1 MLCALALLTGA
12 GVQAVEQKQ
21 AVYGGDVLLWRCMQL
36 SEKGTYNDYE
46 GGTYY
51 TLHFRTIDTTRVIE
65 PDIVLCEGDT
75 LLWRCRQVVNAGVYV
90 DTVPSLEYP
99 DMDSVYYQVKV
110 SKTVADTIPNAAQVL
125 LGETLLWRC
134 LQIPATEEGTFY
146 YYDSEPGAPCATF
159 YRLKMEVGCP
169 DPVVMPTEEITICKG
184 DTLLWHCL
192 QLDKPNTGEPYEYVE
207 PNPLFPNCPGT
218 IYKLNLT
225 VADPATVENEA
236 SVYVGETLLWRC
248 QQIYAAAE
256 GTFDYYDVEPSVP
269 CPTNYHLKLHVGC
282 PDPEVKPTEEIT
294 VCKGDTLLWRCKTIP
309 AIETGVYEY
318 EDAEPNPLFPECTST
333 LYKLSLTVS
342 EPAAVENEADVFV
355 GETLLWRCQ
364 QIYAAAEG
372 TFDYYDV
379 EPSVPCPTNYH
390 LKLHVGCP
398 DPKIVNDTIVYC
410 GHDTV
415 LWRCEQLTKS
425 GDYEDIIKSRIAP
438 QCDSIIYA
446 LHLIYHKD
454 TVGAWDTIYVHKE
467 DFPYSL
473 NGGAVSCPTP
483 DEYAYWEPFTK
494 TAYEQAHGLTACD
507 SLMHRVRLIQRD
519 TVTGYTCNGDTMLWR
534 CQQAYETK
542 VYFEPEIGVG
552 QISGEE
558 YTKELHY
565 LDFTFNDAPKD
576 SVLDLIVTAD
586 SYDWREQH
594 LTENGTYH
602 DTTYVVPGDKSTCI
616 DSLFTLN
623 LKLEPVQ
630 EIERKDTICAGDTL
644 LWRCMQV
651 YKTDEYNDTLRYPSG
666 NDSIRY
672 TLYLTVREKEVT
684 DWDTIYVHQDQLPYN
699 WKGEDRMP
707 GEYEAMEYYEPLAYQ
722 QAIGEHGC
730 DSILSR
736 VRIILR
742 DTTEMTSCNGEE
754 ILWRCI
760 IADHTAIYADT
771 VKAVGAVSKEETITE
786 LHYLDFHFYDAPK
799 DSVLTDT
806 ISSDKLPY
814 IWRHT
819 TEEGVRLPIEL
830 TETGIYHDTTY
841 YENNLSGCID
851 SLFTLNLRVEEVID
865 SIRYDTIC
873 GGEVELWRCFQADT
887 TGWYRDTLRYAESGN
902 DSIRFALWLE
912 VRKDSIAPLE
922 QVILCNGDVLLW
934 YDEDTEQM
942 TREITEGGHYECQTH
957 YPKTQY
963 QIAKEKATGKPVTG
977 CDSVYHELV
986 VIVLEVEKKEA
997 KDTVCFEPKEGH
1009 NYMEYPWTTWH
1020 DTIFRIPNDP
1030 GNKTYELTD
1039 TIRYKDHNG
1048 CDSITYKMEVYVR
1061 RVEAGKDY
1069 TYSDT
1074 LCAEGG
1080 VVPTSYEWVIKD
1092 DNSRVKTID
1101 ITTAEQ
1107 THQGHFIITR
1117 HDTLYYE
1124 PTPKGLVCDSA
1135 YYTLNLHIF
1144 RPELDKND
1152 PTKLDTMALD
1162 TTICYSDSYTWQ
1174 EADGGNGKTYSI
1186 ADVDPF
1192 TRVVVADRTW
1202 PYTGTECDSVTYRLR
1217 LKFYEAPSDTA
1228 VTKMRLCQGEQD
1240 VTIGNIT
1247 ITTDESRTYLDS
1259 IFYPGTQCVQTYNL
1273 YDVTVL
1279 KPAPVDTTAV
1289 ICDGGVFKWD
1299 RLPGQELTEP
1309 KDYEAK
1315 VKYPEGCDSLVIT
1328 LHLKTIVLDSAYVEP
1343 QYLCYGETYTWN
1355 INGRT
1360 YIIGATGTY
1369 RDTLKSQGGCD
1380 SIYYI
1385 LNIEQRPPKGYRRDT
1400 AYICGNSGEYVWPFN
1415 NKVYSTSGTHS
1426 DTTYVGGCIDTVGI
1440 LRVFIQPLKKD
1451 TTEEYTIYRSQTY
1464 EWHGQS
1470 LTEPGLYY
1478 DTEYYASGCDSAKY
1492 TLNLIVQERGYRIEE
1507 VNDIVC
1513 AGSTYEAHGKIYE
1526 INVRTQFADTLEKQ
1540 EDPDTHVLYDL
1551 ITKYDIDVY
1560 DTSFPE
1566 GFMNAVAVSCGL
1578 PVYVGMADS
1587 ILWNYI
1593 DSKDTYAANPTS
1605 TWRYREDEGA
1615 WKDLDNSVALGG
1627 ETQKVDVQ
1635 CTVKNDCGEF
1645 TEQASYNVGK
1655 RGTPETYT
1663 EYDYLPVIVK
1673 YNGTLLMVDVDAI
1686 CQKFGWTNGVQIKPE
1701 DVQWYE
1707 VQGRLD
1713 NLTNPDITDPKDIEL
1728 NKWGYYLTP
1737 AKVSNYYALIKG
1749 QLSVEKDDCGVW
1761 ARTMVVEGLS
1771 SVQLQ
1776 PNVVSS
1782 NGVVT
1787 VTGLSECYVTVN
1799 DVFGSTV
1806 MQRSKVT
1813 GTFKAPS
1820 NSGTY
1825 FVTIEDS
1832 AGSYYRTLIV
1842 YP

>member
-1 MLCALALLTGA
+1 MIRKTIKLLLCTLALMTSAGA
-12 GVQAVEQKQ
+12 QAVVQKQ
-21 AVYGGDVLLWRCMQL
+21 AVYDGDVLLWRCMQV
-36 SEKGTYNDYE
+36 SESGTYNDYE

-51 TLHFRTIDTTRVIE
+51 TLHFRTIDTTRIIS
-65 PDIVLCEGDT
+65 PDLGKPVELCEGDT
-75 LLWRCRQVVNAGVYV
+75 LLWRCRQIVEEGVYV
-90 DTVPSLEYP
+90 DTVRSIEFP
-99 DMDSVYYQVKV
+99 DLDSVYYQVTV
-110 SKTVADTIPNAAQVL
+110 SPAVADTIPETIQVV

-134 LQIPATEEGTFY
+134 LQIPAVKEGTFT
-146 YYDSEPGAPCATF
+146 YYDSEPGAPCDTY
-159 YRLKMEVGCP
+159 YRLTLKVGCP
-169 DPVVMPTEEITICKG
+169 EPDEVDEGTITICQG

-192 QLDKPNTGEPYEYVE
+192 QLNEAGEYKYEE
-207 PNPLFPNCPGT
+207 PNPLFPNCVGT
-218 IYKLNLT
+218 IYKLNLK
-225 VADPATVENEA
+225 VSEPATVENVAE
-236 SVYVGETLLWRC
+236 VFVGETLLWRC
-248 QQIYAAAE
+248 QQIYAAVE
-256 GTFDYYDVEPSVP
+256 GDYDYYDEEPGVP
-269 CPTNYHLKLHVGC
+269 CPTNYHLKLHVGCPDPEEVDEGTITICNGDTLLWHCLQLNEAGEYKYEEPNPLFLNCVGTIYKLNLTVSEPATVENEAEVFVGETLLWRCQQIYAATGGDYDYYDEEPGVPCLTNYHLKLHVGC

-342 EPAAVENEADVFV
+342 EPDTVENEADVFV

-372 TFDYYDV
+372 TLEYNDI
-379 EPSVPCPTNYH
+379 EPGVPCDTYYH
-390 LKLHVGCP
+390 LTMNVKCP
-398 DPKIVNDTIVYC
+398 DPELHEDTIVYC
-410 GHDTV
+410 GHDTL
-415 LWRCEQLTKS
+415 LWRCQQLTQG
-425 GDYEDIIKSRIAP
+425 GDYADTIWSKMAS
-438 QCDSIIYA
+438 QCDSIIYS

-454 TVGAWDTIYVHKE
+454 TVTPWDTVYVEK
-467 DFPYSL
+467 FPYTWKGKKYEEPGEVAFWEQFSL
-473 NGGAVSCPTP
+473 T
-483 DEYAYWEPFTK
+483 D
-494 TAYEQAHGLTACD
+494 YETRHGLTACD
-507 SLMHRVRLIQRD
+507 SVYTRARL
-519 TVTGYTCNGDTMLWR
+519 
-534 CQQAYETK
+534 
-542 VYFEPEIGVG
+542 
-552 QISGEE
+552 
-558 YTKELHY
+558 
-565 LDFTFNDAPKD
+565 
-576 SVLDLIVTAD
+576 
-586 SYDWREQH
+586 
-594 LTENGTYH
+594 
-602 DTTYVVPGDKSTCI
+602 
-616 DSLFTLN
+616 
-623 LKLEPVQ
+623 
-630 EIERKDTICAGDTL
+630 
-644 LWRCMQV
+644 
-651 YKTDEYNDTLRYPSG
+651 
-666 NDSIRY
+666 
-672 TLYLTVREKEVT
+672 
-684 DWDTIYVHQDQLPYN
+684 
-699 WKGEDRMP
+699 
-707 GEYEAMEYYEPLAYQ
+707 
-722 QAIGEHGC
+722 
-730 DSILSR
+730 
-736 VRIILR
+736 ILR

-786 LHYLDFHFYDAPK
+786 MHYLDFHFYEAPK

-814 IWRHT
+814 IWRQT
-819 TEEGVRLPIEL
+819 TEEGVRLPLEL
-830 TETGIYHDTTY
+830 TETGIYYDTTY
-841 YENNLSGCID
+841 YENNLGGCID
-851 SLFTLNLRVEEVID
+851 SLFTLNLRVEVVVD
-865 SIRYDTIC
+865 SIRYDTVC
-873 GGEVELWRCFQADT
+873 RGEVELWRCFQADT

-912 VRKDSIAPLE
+912 VQKDSIAPLE
-922 QVILCNGDVLLW
+922 QVILCNGDVLMW
-934 YDEDTEQM
+934 YDKDTEEM

-986 VIVLEVEKKEA
+986 VIVLEVEKKET
-997 KDTVCFEPKEGH
+997 KDTVCFEPKAGH
-1009 NYMEYPWTTWH
+1009 DYMEYPWTTWH
-1020 DTIFRIPNDP
+1020 DTIFRIPNEDRAD
-1030 GNKTYELTD
+1030 YVLED

-1048 CDSITYKMEVYVR
+1048 CDSITYKMELNVR
-1061 RVEAGKDY
+1061 RVGTDRKF

-1080 VVPTSYEWVIKD
+1080 VVPATYEWVIKD
-1092 DNSRVKTID
+1092 DHDRVKTID
-1101 ITTAEQ
+1101 ITVAEQ

-1152 PTKLDTMALD
+1152 PTKLDTMSLD
-1162 TTICYSDSYTWQ
+1162 TTICYSDSYTWP
-1174 EADGGNGKTYSI
+1174 EAEGGNGKTYSI
-1186 ADVDPF
+1186 ADVVDPF
-1192 TRVVVADRTW
+1192 IPVVIAERTW
-1202 PYTGTECDSVTYRLR
+1202 PYSGTECDSVTNRLR
-1217 LKFYEAPSDTA
+1217 LKFYDAPNDTT
-1228 VTKMRLCQGEQD
+1228 VEKVRLCQGGDPQKR
-1240 VTIGNIT
+1240 GNVT

-1259 IFYPGTQCVQTYNL
+1259 TFYPGTQCVQTYTL
-1273 YDVTVL
+1273 YDVTIL
-1279 KPAPVDTTAV
+1279 KPTPMDTTAV

-1309 KDYEAK
+1309 KDYEAR
-1315 VKYPEGCDSLVIT
+1315 VKYPDDDLDCDSLIIT

-1355 INGRT
+1355 INSKT

-1385 LNIEQRPPKGYRRDT
+1385 LNVEQRPAKGYRRDT
-1400 AYICGNSGEYVWPFN
+1400 AYICGSSGEYMWPFN
-1415 NKVYSTSGTHS
+1415 NKVYSKSGTHT

-1440 LRVFIQPLKKD
+1440 LRLYIQPLKKD
-1451 TTEEYTIYRSQTY
+1451 TNEFATIYRSQTY

-1470 LTEPGLYY
+1470 LTEPGDYS
-1478 DTEYYASGCDSAKY
+1478 DTEYYASGCDSAHY
-1492 TLNLIVQERGYRIEE
+1492 TLHLTVQERGYREE
-1507 VNDIVC
+1507 KVTDIVC
-1513 AGSTYEAHGKIYE
+1513 AGTIYEAHGKSYE
-1526 INVRTQFADTLEKQ
+1526 IKVRTQFADTLEKQ

-1566 GFMNAVAVSCGL
+1566 GFMGTVAVSCGL
-1578 PVYVGMADS
+1578 PVSVGLADS
-1587 ILWNYI
+1587 LLWNYI
-1593 DSKDTYAANPTS
+1593 DSKDTYAANSTS
-1605 TWRYREDEGA
+1605 TWLYREDEGE
-1615 WKDLDNSVALGG
+1615 WKNVDGSIALGG

-1635 CTVKNDCGEF
+1635 CKVKNDCGEF

-1663 EYDYLPVIVK
+1663 EYDLLPVIIK

-1707 VQGRLD
+1707 RKGKTD
-1713 NLTNPDITDPKDIEL
+1713 NLTNPDISDPKDIEL

-1737 AKVSNYYALIKG
+1737 ATVSDYYALIKG
-1749 QLSVEKDDCGVW
+1749 KLTVEKDDCGVW
-1761 ARTMVVEGLS
+1761 ARTMVAEGLS

-1776 PNVVSS
+1776 PNVANS

-1787 VTGLSECYVTVN
+1787 IVGLSDCYVTVT
-1799 DVFGSTV
+1799 DVFGSNV
-1806 MQRSKVT
+1806 MQRTKVS

-1820 NSGTY
+1820 TSGTY
-1825 FVTIEDS
+1825 FVTIED
-1832 AGSYYRTLIV
+1832 GKEQYHRTLVV